1 MKLECTNDVCICF
14 IIVVRCV
21 QVNEHDFELLKG
33 SQTALSVFRF
43 FSGNVFFS
51 PSGPVTDLGGGGGGG
66 GGGAGAPPSNMGGGG
81 GGTNLRMER
90 GS

>member
-1 MKLECTNDVCICF
+1 M
-14 IIVVRCV
+14 
-21 QVNEHDFELLKG
+21 NEHDFELRRR

-66 GGGAGAPPSNMGGGG
+66 GGGGAAPPSNMGGGG